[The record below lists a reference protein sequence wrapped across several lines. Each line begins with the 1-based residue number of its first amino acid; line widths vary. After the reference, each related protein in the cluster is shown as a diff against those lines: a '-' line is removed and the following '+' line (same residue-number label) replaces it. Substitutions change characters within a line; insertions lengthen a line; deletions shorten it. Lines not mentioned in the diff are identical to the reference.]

1 MNTNIRPR
9 SPSEMIRR
17 GYTDAEIESIFAL
30 ARLFLE
36 SGSFSRAS
44 VILKG
49 LIEVAPE
56 FAPAWLALGYIAIM
70 NGEYEQALGQSSQVL
85 RRNPTNPEAMLM
97 NVICSLSTG
106 DINSAGTYLGE
117 LKDGIDGETI
127 NNPQLIRLYQS
138 QLVRFQSR

>member
-1 MNTNIRPR
+1 
-9 SPSEMIRR
+9 MIRR

-30 ARLFLE
+30 GRLFLE
-36 SGSFSRAS
+36 SGTFSRAS

-49 LIEVAPE
+49 LTEVAPE
-56 FAPAWLALGYIAIM
+56 YAPGWLALGYIAIM
-70 NGEYEQALGQSSQVL
+70 NGEYEQALGHSNQVL
-85 RRNPTNPEAMLM
+85 RRNPANPEAMLM

-117 LKDGIDGETI
+117 LKDGIDGEQI
-127 NNPQLIRLYQS
+127 NNPQLVRLYQS

>member
-9 SPSEMIRR
+9 SPSDVIRR

-30 ARLFLE
+30 GRLFVE
-36 SGSFSRAS
+36 SGSFSRAV

-49 LIEVAPE
+49 LTEVVPDY
-56 FAPAWLALGYIAIM
+56 APAWLALGYISIM
-70 NGEYEQALGQSSQVL
+70 NGEYEQALGHSGQVL
-85 RRNPTNPEAMLM
+85 RRNPTQPEAMLM
-97 NVICSLSTG
+97 NVICSLCTG

-117 LKDGIDGETI
+117 LKDAIDGEMI
-127 NNPQLIRLYQS
+127 NNPQLVRLYQS

>member
-17 GYTDAEIESIFAL
+17 GYTDAEMESIFAL
-30 ARLFLE
+30 GRLFLE
-36 SGSFSRAS
+36 SGSFARSA

-49 LIEVAPE
+49 LTEVAPD
-56 FAPAWLALGYIAIM
+56 FAPAWLALGYIAII
-70 NGEYEQALGQSSQVL
+70 NGEFEQALGYSSQVL

-117 LKDGIDGETI
+117 LKDGIDGEII